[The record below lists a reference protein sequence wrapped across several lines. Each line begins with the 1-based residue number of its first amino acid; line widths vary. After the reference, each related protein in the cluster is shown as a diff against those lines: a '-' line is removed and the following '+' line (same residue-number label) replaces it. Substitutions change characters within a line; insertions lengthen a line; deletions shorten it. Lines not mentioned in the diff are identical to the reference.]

1 MFHSFFL
8 HLRVAAHLDNL
19 DREEEG
25 DWEGGHDEED
35 GADGEQDCTDT
46 RTLLTGCT
54 REITMTCKTRRE
66 LWMQFILSIE
76 P

>member
-1 MFHSFFL
+1 M
-8 HLRVAAHLDNL
+8 AADLDNL

-25 DWEGGHDEED
+25 DGEGGHDEED
-35 GADGEQDCTDT
+35 GADSEQDCTDT

-54 REITMTCKTRRE
+54 MEITMTCKNRRE
-66 LWMQFILSIE
+66 LWTQFILSIK